1 MDLVAKYAP
10 EAEKLSIRQFCPP
23 RCFEFSGRTLAFV
36 MDDGEETGDVVLE
49 FRDDDEL
56 AWSVRNGQKTG
67 TSRYYVHKCEDYTY
81 LLSFNASEPRE
92 NYVFV
97 IDREQELVTM
107 LHCTLGENAY
117 YPYLIQS
124 HFTFGYIRIEGKPH
138 TGKQRHG
145 FTDDCTGTGI
155 RWVYGHDNS
164 TVHVYYCS
172 NWYRIAYSREGTSMN
187 EITDDPVS
195 DAAAAANRLRQAMRE
210 LPGSDE
216 PAYYVKIKDGI
227 YLVSITEQNMEKYYG
242 AKVGFRSDTLCFLD
256 NYHHLYSVGR
266 GFGTV
271 TTKGVDRELFVMI
284 GKYGQPVEVDESLFT
299 DPIPYLV

>member
-1 MDLVAKYAP
+1 MP
-10 EAEKLSIRQFCPP
+10 
-23 RCFEFSGRTLAFV
+23 
-36 MDDGEETGDVVLE
+36 
-49 FRDDDEL
+49 
-56 AWSVRNGQKTG
+56 
-67 TSRYYVHKCEDYTY
+67 
-81 LLSFNASEPRE
+81 
-92 NYVFV
+92 
-97 IDREQELVTM
+97 
-107 LHCTLGENAY
+107 HCTLGENAY

-256 NYHHLYSVGR
+256 NWHRFYSVGR
-266 GFGTV
+266 AFGTM
-271 TTKGVDRELFVMI
+271 TINNEDREMFFMI
-284 GKYGQPVEVDESLFT
+284 GKYGKPEKIAENFFT
-299 DPIPYLV
+299 DPNPYLA